1 MLLARAAKLPTLS
14 FLLEKEKKTEEK
26 VEVEHGKRKKKKKEM
41 RKFSSEIREHIMHLP
56 TLLRSLAFLYHVRL
70 KLLYRAWQK

>member
-1 MLLARAAKLPTLS
+1 M
-14 FLLEKEKKTEEK
+14 EKE
-26 VEVEHGKRKKKKKEM
+26 KKKEM

>member
-26 VEVEHGKRKKKKKEM
+26 VEVEHGKKKKKEM